1 MYDSLLVPLD
11 GSRAAEQVLPY
22 VGVLARGLDCRVIL
36 LTVAE
41 PRPEDIGPASPARGR
56 PAATAGAESDYL
68 HRVAATFEDS
78 RLVASTEVIE
88 GRPAESII
96 AYTEARRPGLIV
108 MATYGR
114 SGPGAWVL
122 GGVADRVISASATPV
137 LLLRPGAQ
145 PRPIPQ
151 PELRS
156 IIVPLDGS
164 RLAEAALPHAEAL
177 ASKLGMD
184 IVLTRSVERAAS
196 FAPAPPQ
203 TARPASVPAPTVAE
217 ATNAVDREAQDYLD
231 RWTSALLVKGLRA
244 RWELRHGP
252 PAGEIVRLAGSL
264 AGSIVAMTTHG
275 RSGVGRWLLGS
286 ITNKVVRSCDR
297 PILLVHPEA
306 G

>member
-11 GSRAAEQVLPY
+11 GSQAAAQVLPY
-22 VGVLARGLDCRVIL
+22 VRFLARGLDCRVIL
-36 LTVAE
+36 VTVAE
-41 PRPEDIGPASPARGR
+41 PPLEDVGPSSPTRAT
-56 PAATAGAESDYL
+56 PAKTESAEADYL
-68 HRVAATFEDS
+68 DRVAATFEDS

-88 GRPAESII
+88 GRAAESII
-96 AYTEARRPGLIV
+96 AYAEAHRPGLIV

-114 SGPGAWVL
+114 SGPGVWVL

-145 PRPIPQ
+145 EHPVPQ

-184 IVLTRSVERAAS
+184 IVLTRAVERPRLFAS
-196 FAPAPPQ
+196 ASPS
-203 TARPASVPAPTVAE
+203 TTGPASVPVPRVAE
-217 ATNAVDREAQDYLD
+217 ATNAVEREAQDYLD

-286 ITNKVVRSCDR
+286 ITNKVVRACDR